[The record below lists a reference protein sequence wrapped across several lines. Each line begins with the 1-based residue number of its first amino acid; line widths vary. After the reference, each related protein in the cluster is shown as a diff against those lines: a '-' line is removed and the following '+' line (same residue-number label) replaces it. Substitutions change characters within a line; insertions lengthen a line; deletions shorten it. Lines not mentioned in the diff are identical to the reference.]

1 MIVKIK
7 DICDTISETFDF
19 NQPEIHFLNTGDILE
34 GHIINDLIYKKEEL
48 KGQAKKSIKN
58 NDILFSEIRPK
69 NKHYAIVNLKH
80 PEKYVVSTKLMVIRI
95 KSKVDINLKYF
106 YYCITNENFL
116 NKLQRKAENRIG
128 SFPQITFEV
137 LSNFELDLPPRHI
150 QDKIAEILSNIDNQ
164 IERNNTMVKRLQDL
178 ASTTYSRWFNQFE
191 FPNKNGLPYKSNG
204 GEFVYNEKLKRNIP
218 VGWEVT
224 KMSNV
229 FDFLEGPG
237 ITKDKYSNKG
247 QNFINIKCLENNFI
261 NTNSCSKINEI
272 YLDEYKKYQL
282 EKEDILIS
290 TSGTL
295 GTIGIVT
302 SANLPLLLN
311 TSIIR
316 FRPILNNCF
325 GYMYSYLTS
334 KLFNDLLY
342 QSATG
347 SIQKNVGPTHLEQ
360 FNILVP
366 KEYIIKEY
374 NEIIYPIFKEI
385 CLINEQNIELNNL
398 KSKLLPL
405 LINGQLEV

>member
-7 DICDTISETFDF
+7 NICDTISETFDF

-95 KSKVDINLKYF
+95 KSKVNINLKYF

-164 IERNNTMVKRLQDL
+164 IERNNCMVKRLQDL
-178 ASTTYSRWFNQFE
+178 ATSTYSRWFNQFE
-191 FPNKNGLPYKSNG
+191 FPNEDGLPYKSNG
-204 GEFVYNEKLKRNIP
+204 GKFIYNEELKRNIP
-218 VGWEVT
+218 IGWKVKCVGG
-224 KMSNV
+224 K
-229 FDFLEGPG
+229 DG
-237 ITKDKYSNKG
+237 ITKCVLGGTPSRDNLEYWNGKINWINSGEVANFPIISTIEKITEKGLNSSATELMNKG
-247 QNFINIKCLENNFI
+247 SIV
-261 NTNSCSKINEI
+261 
-272 YLDEYKKYQL
+272 
-282 EKEDILIS
+282 IS
-290 TSGTL
+290 ITG
-295 GTIGIVT
+295 
-302 SANLPLLLN
+302 N
-311 TSIIR
+311 IR
-316 FRPILNNCF
+316 FSINALDCCANQSVVGVYETNDFKNSFLYFALNNQEKMYINKMTGAIQKHINKEVVETTKLLIPPQDILNN
-325 GYMYSYLTS
+325 YYLIAQP
-334 KLFNDLLY
+334 F
-342 QSATG
+342 
-347 SIQKNVGPTHLEQ
+347 IEQ
-360 FNILVP
+360 IINISNKTL
-366 KEYIIKEY
+366 
-374 NEIIYPIFKEI
+374 
-385 CLINEQNIELNNL
+385 QLNNL
-398 KSKLLPL
+398 KSKLLSL